1 MKEKEYC
8 ILGEGYCKWC
18 RHCIIRREKGVDHNE
33 H

>member
-1 MKEKEYC
+1 MNEKEYC

-18 RHCIIRREKGVDHNE
+18 RHCIIKRKGVDDNE

>member
-18 RHCIIRREKGVDHNE
+18 RHCIIKRERSE
-33 H
+33 LQ